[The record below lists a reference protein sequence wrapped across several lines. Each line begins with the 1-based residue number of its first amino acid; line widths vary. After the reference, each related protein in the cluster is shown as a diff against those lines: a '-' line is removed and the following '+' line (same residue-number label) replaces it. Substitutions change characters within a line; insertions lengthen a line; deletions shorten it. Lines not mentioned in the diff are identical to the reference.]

1 LPAPAPDPTG
11 SGQGLAF
18 FKVDINM
25 SESIDV
31 KLFFNF
37 RSPYC
42 YIASKTLF
50 RIYDDYHANLV
61 WRPLGGWSGRS
72 SPDRAKVKVPLTRQD
87 VRRIT
92 GKMGIPMSPPPITTD
107 PTKAGAASL
116 LAEQRGLLR
125 PWIVEVMRAEWAS
138 GLDIGDEEVLLDVG
152 QKIGL
157 DESELQAAF
166 NDAAKLAQL
175 DRNWEEAQELGLIG
189 VPSFQVGEEL
199 FWGSDRIEYVLD
211 HLRNLRLS
219 RL

>member
-1 LPAPAPDPTG
+1 MTMSD
-11 SGQGLAF
+11 S
-18 FKVDINM
+18 VD
-25 SESIDV
+25 V
-31 KLFFNF
+31 TLFFNF

-50 RIYDDYHANLV
+50 RIYDEYHANLV

-92 GKMGIPMSPPPITTD
+92 AKMGIPMNPPPITTE
-107 PTKAGAASL
+107 PTKAAAASL
-116 LAEQRGLLR
+116 LAEERDLLR
-125 PWIVEVMRAEWAS
+125 PWIVEVMRAEWAG
-138 GLDIGDEEVLLDVG
+138 GLDIGEEQVLLDVG
-152 QKIGL
+152 AKVGL
-157 DESELQAAF
+157 DATELQAAF
-166 NDAAKLAQL
+166 TDESKLAQL

-189 VPSFQVGEEL
+189 VPSFQIGEEL

-211 HLRNLRLS
+211 HLKDLRLS

>member
-1 LPAPAPDPTG
+1 M
-11 SGQGLAF
+11 
-18 FKVDINM
+18 NM

-72 SPDRAKVKVPLTRQD
+72 SPERAKVKVPLTRQD

-92 GKMGIPMSPPPITTD
+92 GKMGIPMTPPPLTTD

-116 LAEQRGLLR
+116 LAEHRGLLR
-125 PWIVEVMRAEWAS
+125 PWIVEVMRAEWAG
-138 GLDIGDEEVLLDVG
+138 GLDIGDEQVLLGVG
-152 QKIGL
+152 KKIGL
-157 DESELQAAF
+157 EQSELQAAF
-166 NDAAKLAQL
+166 TDEARLAQL
-175 DRNWEEAQELGLIG
+175 DRNWEDARDLGLIG

-199 FWGSDRIEYVLD
+199 FWGSDRIDYVLD
-211 HLRNLRLS
+211 HLRGLRLS